1 MSSDEE
7 VKIMNHPKSEKAKK
21 EETEKTG
28 KKKQSDGDTEDDLDK
43 DIKRLS
49 RKPVLTKKAKSDS
62 VKSDATSKKV
72 NVSTAKPKGLYICY
86 FKQIFYPH
94 KCMLIMCNYHRQLFR
109 REKGEIL
116 QNM

>member
-1 MSSDEE
+1 
-7 VKIMNHPKSEKAKK
+7 MNHPKSEKAKK

-49 RKPVLTKKAKSDS
+49 RKPVLTKKAKSDSVKSDS